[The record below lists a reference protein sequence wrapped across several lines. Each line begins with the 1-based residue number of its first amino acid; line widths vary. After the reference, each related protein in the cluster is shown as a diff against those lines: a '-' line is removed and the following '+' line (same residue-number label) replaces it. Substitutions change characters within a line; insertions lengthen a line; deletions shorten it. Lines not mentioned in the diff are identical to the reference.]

1 MNEEKKAEYEE
12 KTRQRLESRGEQEW
26 GWSEVAEVLVKTVEE
41 VCGLGSREV
50 ASPWT
55 VGREREIEE
64 RIEGITERV
73 RRRNERVGMLNA
85 RRRLRARRGR
95 GVEQLEDEVARI
107 RVEIKE
113 ARKELKRFLKRLK
126 RELWGGGGGDR
137 RMRGS
142 ECHG

>member
-1 MNEEKKAEYEE
+1 M
-12 KTRQRLESRGEQEW
+12 

-41 VCGLGSREV
+41 VCGLGNRGV

-85 RRRLRARRGR
+85 RRILRARRGR
-95 GVEQLEDEVARI
+95 GVEQLEDEVGRI
-107 RVEIKE
+107 RGDIKE
-113 ARKELKRFLKRLK
+113 ARKELKRFLKGLE
-126 RELWGGGGGDR
+126 RE
-137 RMRGS
+137 
-142 ECHG
+142 

>member
-12 KTRQRLESRGEQEW
+12 KTKQKWESRGEQEW

-41 VCGLGSREV
+41 VCGLRNWGV
-50 ASPWT
+50 ASAWT

-73 RRRNERVGMLNA
+73 RRKNERVELLNA

-95 GVEQLEDEVARI
+95 GVEQLEDKVGRI
-107 RVEIKE
+107 RGRL
-113 ARKELKRFLKRLK
+113 RK
-126 RELWGGGGGDR
+126 
-137 RMRGS
+137 RGKS
-142 ECHG
+142 